1 MITFSK
7 YLLTLLVL
15 LFSVTSL
22 AQITLQTQNVESV
35 LYVGKGKSQP
45 LIVGLGGAEGGNAWT
60 SDYWKKTRDNFIEKG
75 YAFLA
80 LGYFGAAG
88 TPDVLDK
95 IAIDGIYDAIQT
107 ATKNEYVDKNKIA
120 IIGGSRGADLGLLIG
135 SYYPDIKC
143 VVSIVGSNVVFPG
156 HTDHFS
162 TSCWTYKN
170 KELPFVPVNDE
181 AVHFL
186 MKQDLRATF
195 SAMLKDTLSVEK
207 ASIKVEQIN
216 GAVLFISASKDEICP
231 STPMAEMMV
240 ERLKKNKFKFPYEH
254 RVIERGHA
262 EPLKHFELVFNF
274 LETNFAVK

>member
-1 MITFSK
+1 MINFSK
-7 YLLTLLVL
+7 YLLTLSVL
-15 LFSVTSL
+15 LFSVSSL
-22 AQITLQTQNVESV
+22 AQITLQTQNVESI
-35 LYVGKGKSQP
+35 LYVGKGESQP
-45 LIVGLGGAEGGNAWT
+45 LIVGLGGAEGGNAWA

-80 LGYFGAAG
+80 LGYFGAVG

-95 IAIDGIYDAIQT
+95 IAIDDIYDAIQT

-135 SYYPDIKC
+135 SYYHDIKC

-162 TSCWTYKN
+162 TSCWTYQN
-170 KELPFVPVNDE
+170 RELPFVPLNDE
-181 AVHFL
+181 AVDFL

-216 GAVLFISASKDEICP
+216 GAVLFVSASKDEICP

-240 ERLKKNKFKFPYEH
+240 ERLKKISLNSLMS
-254 RVIERGHA
+254 IEL
-262 EPLKHFELVFNF
+262 LKEVMQNH
-274 LETNFAVK
+274 